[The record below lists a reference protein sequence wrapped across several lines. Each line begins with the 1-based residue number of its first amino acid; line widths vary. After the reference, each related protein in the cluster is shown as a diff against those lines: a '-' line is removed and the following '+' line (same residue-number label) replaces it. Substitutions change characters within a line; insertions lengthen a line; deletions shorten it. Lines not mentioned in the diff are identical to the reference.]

1 MFYLLPALSRV
12 VCDLRIYRFPFPFK
26 MPSTRVPI
34 QELRLELSLHGL
46 LDLYSDL
53 QKFATPE
60 AR

>member
-12 VCDLRIYRFPFPFK
+12 VCDLQIYRFPFK

-46 LDLYSDL
+46 LDLYSEL